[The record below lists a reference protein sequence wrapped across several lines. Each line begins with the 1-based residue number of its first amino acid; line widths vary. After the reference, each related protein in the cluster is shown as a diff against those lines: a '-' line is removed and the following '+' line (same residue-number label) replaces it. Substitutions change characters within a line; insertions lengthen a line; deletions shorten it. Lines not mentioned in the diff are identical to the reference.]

1 MPPKRKK
8 QPPERERHRVWVAAG
23 GRCTI
28 CGKYLLEGALTKR
41 PFRLGELAHI
51 VGQQNTPGS
60 PRGTAEV
67 MSETDRDRA
76 ENLMLVC
83 AGEHQEIDRNG
94 VLDLLQVQ
102 ELRAIKAKHEDW
114 IRRVTGL
121 RPDDTTVVVRL
132 LGDVRGRAVE
142 LDRATATAAVIRGD
156 ARWPDFPLTYAQDG
170 VEIDLRQLP
179 GEDPATDAYWSAA
192 VAKIDGVLERLKEG
206 VRDGRS
212 KHVSVF
218 AFARLPL
225 LVHLGSRLDDAYGV
239 SIYQRHRST
248 QGWDWPDGASDTV
261 FGHRALAGHDD
272 KADEAV
278 LLINASGTVR
288 RDELPDALRALPV
301 YVVAPD
307 DVTPHT
313 DTVAS
318 PASLISFET
327 AVRAVLADVEATH
340 KQVRRLHVIAAAPLS
355 AAVVLGRVRD
365 PHVHPSYVLYDR
377 ADSGYRPVLEIA

>member
-8 QPPERERHRVWVAAG
+8 QPPEQERHRVWVAAG

-67 MSETDRDRA
+67 MTDTDRDRA

-94 VLDLLQVQ
+94 VLDLLQVK
-102 ELRAIKAKHEDW
+102 ELKAIKATHEDW

-142 LDRATATAAVIRGD
+142 LDRATATAAVIRSD

-192 VAKIDGVLERLKEG
+192 VMKIDGAIERLQEG
-206 VRDGRS
+206 VRDGRT

-261 FGHRALAGHDD
+261 FGHQAPAGDDD
-272 KADEAV
+272 KTDEAV
-278 LLINASGTVR
+278 LLVNASGTVQSN
-288 RDELPDALRALPV
+288 ELPDALRALPV
-301 YVVAPD
+301 YIVAPD
-307 DVTPHT
+307 GVTPHT

-318 PASLISFET
+318 PASLVSFET
-327 AVRAVLADVEATH
+327 AVRAVLADVESTR
-340 KQVRRLHVIAAAPLS
+340 KQVRRLHIVAAAPLS

-365 PHVHPSYVLYDR
+365 PHVHPAYVLYDR
-377 ADSGYRPVLEIA
+377 TDNGYQPVLEIA

>member
-278 LLINASGTVR
+278 LLINASGTVQ

>member
-60 PRGTAEV
+60 PRGTAEA
-67 MSETDRDRA
+67 MSDADRDRA

-102 ELRAIKAKHEDW
+102 ELRASKAKHEDW

-192 VAKIDGVLERLKEG
+192 VAKIDGVIERLKEG

-239 SIYQRHRST
+239 SVYQRHRST

-261 FGHRALAGHDD
+261 FGHRVPADHDD

-278 LLINASGTVR
+278 LLVNASGTVQL
-288 RDELPDALRALPV
+288 DELPDALRALPV

-307 DVTPHT
+307 GVTPHT

-318 PASLISFET
+318 PASLVSFET
-327 AVRAVLADVEATH
+327 AVRAVLADVEATR
-340 KQVRRLHVIAAAPLS
+340 KQVRRLHVVAASPLS

-377 ADSGYRPVLEIA
+377 TDSGYQPVLEIA

>member
-1 MPPKRKK
+1 MPPRRKK

-67 MSETDRDRA
+67 MSDTDRDRA

-94 VLDLLQVQ
+94 VLELLQVQ

-192 VAKIDGVLERLKEG
+192 AAKIDGVIERLKEG
-206 VRDGRS
+206 VRDGRT

-261 FGHRALAGHDD
+261 FGHRAPAGDDD

-278 LLINASGTVR
+278 LLVNASGTVQLN
-288 RDELPDALRALPV
+288 ELPDALRALPV

-307 DVTPHT
+307 GVTPHT

-318 PASLISFET
+318 PASLVSFET
-327 AVRAVLADVEATH
+327 AVRAVLADVEATR
-340 KQVRRLHVIAAAPLS
+340 KQVRRLHLVAAAPLS

-365 PHVHPSYVLYDR
+365 PHVHPAYVLYDR
-377 ADSGYRPVLEIA
+377 ADSGYQPVLEIA

>member
-8 QPPERERHRVWVAAG
+8 QPPEHERHRVWVAAG

-28 CGKYLLEGALTKR
+28 CGKYLLEGVLTKR

-67 MSETDRDRA
+67 MSDTDRDRA

-94 VLDLLQVQ
+94 VLDLLQVNK
-102 ELRAIKAKHEDW
+102 LRAIKATHEDW

-179 GEDPATDAYWSAA
+179 GEDPATDAYWSTA
-192 VAKIDGVLERLKEG
+192 VVKIDGAIERLKEG
-206 VRDGRS
+206 VRDGRT

-225 LVHLGSRLDDAYGV
+225 LVHLGSQLDDAYGV

-248 QGWDWPDGASDTV
+248 QSWDWPDGASDTV
-261 FGHRALAGHDD
+261 FGHRAPAGDD

-278 LLINASGTVR
+278 LLVNASGTVQPN
-288 RDELPDALRALPV
+288 ELPDALRALPM

-307 DVTPHT
+307 GVTPHT

-318 PASLISFET
+318 PASLVSFET
-327 AVRAVLADVEATH
+327 AVRAVLADVESTR
-340 KQVRRLHVIAAAPLS
+340 KQVRRLHVVAAAPLS

-365 PHVHPSYVLYDR
+365 PHVHPTYALYDR
-377 ADSGYRPVLEIA
+377 TDNGYQPVLEIA